1 MATRKTHSALLA
13 LLKEKE
19 NAGEVITLE
28 EILAATGWKR
38 GTFLTYLK
46 KGQFSPFLNEQEVD
60 IFVVS
65 SVSQLTDGKFSR
77 MLSQSKHRRE
87 LGHKCKSRLAK
98 ALLRKSRDNML
109 LALELYN
116 RPSLDNRMDGFVLCF
131 CTAWEQLLKAMLIE
145 KNGEPSIFK
154 PNPGKKR
161 GIRET
166 ISLRECLERQFE
178 KANLVRR
185 NIDRIAYYRDQAVHL
200 LMPEIQ
206 GQVSRLFQSGVM
218 NYGKQFE
225 AFAEQDFMESSYA
238 GLMSLVGDLRRPDT
252 AVLKSRYGDEVG
264 EEVAHLVNEFAAEAK
279 DVDDIH
285 FAVPVTV
292 KLVFTKNDED
302 GNVVALSDA
311 DEGMEGLR
319 QAVVIEKPVD
329 PDRTHPYRQGDALK
343 EINARLRE
351 RYLPEDL
358 QQALPSRDEAA
369 NPCVNSHD
377 FQAAMGKL
385 KWKSSNNQHHYKS
398 KNPEYHKYSEHAI
411 EEFVNKV
418 MDDKSFLA
426 RARESHRHRLR
437 KAKFGR

>member
-1 MATRKTHSALLA
+1 MATRRTHSALLD
-13 LLKEKE
+13 LLKQKE
-19 NAGEVITLE
+19 NEAELVTLD
-28 EILAATGWKR
+28 EILHATGWKR
-38 GTFLTYLK
+38 NTFLTYLK
-46 KGQFSPFLNEQEVD
+46 KGQFSSFLNEHIDDE
-60 IFVVS
+60 FTVS
-65 SVSQLTDGKFSR
+65 NVSKLTDGKFSR
-77 MLSQSKHRRE
+77 LLSQSKHRRE

-131 CTAWEQLLKAMLIE
+131 CTAWEQLLKAILIE

-154 PNPGKKR
+154 PHRGKKGR
-161 GIRET
+161 IRET
-166 ISLRECLERQFE
+166 ISLRECLERQYN
-178 KANLVRR
+178 KADLVRR

-238 GLMSLVGDLRRPDT
+238 GLMSLVGDLRRPDI
-252 AVLKSRYGDEVG
+252 AVLKSRYGNEVG
-264 EEVAHLVNEFAAEAK
+264 EEVAHLVNEFATEAK

-292 KLVFTKNDED
+292 KLAFTKNDEK
-302 GNVVALSDA
+302 GNIVALSNA

-329 PDRTHPYRQGDALK
+329 PDKTHAYRQSDALR

-358 QQALPSRDEAA
+358 QQAMPSRNQAGT
-369 NPCVNSHD
+369 PCVNSHD
-377 FQAAMGKL
+377 FQAALGRL
-385 KWKSSNNQHHYKS
+385 KWKASNNRNHYKS
-398 KNPEYHKYSEHAI
+398 KNPEYHKYSEYAI
-411 EEFVNKV
+411 EDFVDKV
-418 MDDKSFLA
+418 MEDKSFLA

-437 KAKFGR
+437 KAKRAR